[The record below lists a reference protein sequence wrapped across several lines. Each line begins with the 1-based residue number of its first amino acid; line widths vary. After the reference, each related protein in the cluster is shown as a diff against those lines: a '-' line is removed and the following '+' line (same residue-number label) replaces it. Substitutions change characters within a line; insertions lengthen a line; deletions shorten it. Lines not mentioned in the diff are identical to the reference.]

1 MGPLD
6 QDIVAAVDLG
16 SNSFHMV
23 IAREVEG
30 QPVVIDR
37 LRERVALAEGL
48 RPNGTLAPKVQTRAL
63 RCLERFGQRLSE
75 VADSRCRAVGTAT
88 FRKARGAEDFHSLA
102 EHALGREIEILGG
115 REEARL
121 IYLGV
126 SHTLPG
132 GSEKRLV
139 IDIGGA
145 STECIV
151 GQRFESLLEES
162 LAMGCVTFTRRFFPE
177 GRLTSKAFKRARLEA
192 ELQLEP
198 IEAAYERAGWE
209 VAVGSSG
216 TITAVATI
224 LQQQGWTHGHVTRAG
239 LESLRASLIESESVD
254 RIELQG
260 LKADRRP
267 VLGAGVAIL
276 EGLFRTFGIET
287 LDASPGALREGL
299 LYDLLGRIHQEDVR
313 GSSVVA
319 FGARLGI
326 DEMQAARVMGT
337 ATALYDQVAEE
348 WGMGPHH
355 RDLLSWAAWLHEVG
369 LSVSFSGFH
378 RHGAYLLEHADLTGF
393 SRDEQARVA
402 ALVRQHRRKLRL
414 ELLEDFSPT
423 VAVDLER
430 LLVLLRLGVA
440 LHRSHRQQDVPVPD
454 ARVSRSGERLTLTFE
469 EGWLEAHPL
478 TRVDLESE
486 CELWAQAGF
495 ELRVR

>member
-23 IAREVEG
+23 IARDVEG

-177 GRLTSKAFKRARLEA
+177 GRLTGKAFKRARLEA

-216 TITAVATI
+216 TITAVASI
-224 LQQQGWTHGHVTRAG
+224 LEQQGWTRGGVTRTG
-239 LESLRASLIESESVD
+239 LESLRASLLESESVN
-254 RIELQG
+254 RIELRG

-267 VLGAGVAIL
+267 VLAAGVAIL

-287 LDASPGALREGL
+287 LECVAFRFHPGL
-299 LYDLLGRIHQEDVR
+299 LVHRLGRGVPVDD
-313 GSSVVA
+313 
-319 FGARLGI
+319 RLG
-326 DEMQAARVMGT
+326 
-337 ATALYDQVAEE
+337 
-348 WGMGPHH
+348 H
-355 RDLLSWAAWLHEVG
+355 RPRDP
-369 LSVSFSGFH
+369 
-378 RHGAYLLEHADLTGF
+378 DLTAK
-393 SRDEQARVA
+393 SLLDRAIADPIQ
-402 ALVRQHRRKLRL
+402 LRPEVL
-414 ELLEDFSPT
+414 NEREDGGS
-423 VAVDLER
+423 LII
-430 LLVLLRLGVA
+430 
-440 LHRSHRQQDVPVPD
+440 
-454 ARVSRSGERLTLTFE
+454 GE
-469 EGWLEAHPL
+469 
-478 TRVDLESE
+478 VLESKGR
-486 CELWAQAGF
+486 ADRV
-495 ELRVR
+495 LRPADPHLLPEGATSNLRPESFAERR